1 MKQGDVLVL
10 HGGRVRTDAEGVDDA
25 CGLNDLQY
33 KLLFGFGY
41 GFPCAAEGERLL
53 GGGHFAG
60 DAGGDSG
67 RLKVVGGLGD
77 GRPGVASRDHE
88 ERDLLADT
96 FGDGD
101 GAREQGLLVIAEDLL
116 AGKTVSGGSDMAA
129 AGGRCTPL

>member
-10 HGGRVRTDAEGVDDA
+10 HGGRVRTDAEGIDYA
-25 CGLNDLQY
+25 CGLNNLQY

-53 GGGHFAG
+53 GGGHFTG
-60 DAGGDSG
+60 DAGGDGG
-67 RLKVVGGLGD
+67 RLQVVGRLRD

-101 GAREQGLLVIAEDLL
+101 RAREQGVLVIAENLR
-116 AGKTVSGGSDMAA
+116 AGKAVRGGPELAD
-129 AGGRCTPL
+129 